1 MMNITFLRHAEA
13 RHNADAAVRGDAA
26 YFDPVNADADLTDN
40 GWRQA
45 LDSRSDVPQDHAIYC
60 SPLRRCRGTL
70 LGIVSDAGT
79 RSVILDDRLMEPQ
92 GQAICNR
99 RSERRAILGEIPPAW
114 ICNIAE
120 HNPYDCSS
128 EEYDVDEVFMPKFCN
143 RVRAFTEELRRS
155 NHEHVI
161 VVSHHDWIRVW
172 FWLYKRE
179 RVSVANCCFVTA
191 TLEKS

>member
-1 MMNITFLRHAEA
+1 MVNITFLRHAEA

-26 YFDPVNADADLTDN
+26 YFDPANADADLTDV
-40 GWRQA
+40 GWLQT
-45 LDSRSDVPQDHAIYC
+45 LDARSGSSDYDAIYC

-70 LGIVSDAGT
+70 LGVIPGVGT
-79 RSVILDDRLMEPQ
+79 RPVILDDRLMEPQ

-99 RSERRAILGEIPPAW
+99 RSERRAILGETPSAW

-128 EEYDVDEVFMPKFCN
+128 EEYDIDEVFMPKFCN

-155 NHEHVI
+155 NHEHVLI
-161 VVSHHDWIRVW
+161 VSHHDWIRVW

-179 RVSVANCCFVTA
+179 RVSVANCRWATA